1 MALWSQIDSAAD
13 FFCALKTCQSTS
25 FYIFVVLFKSGW
37 CNIPKNRWCVWTMR
51 TSLTPSLKC
60 PKGSYCSKRYFNF
73 FSYLLLPTK
82 LHKWNEW
89 LIFTN
94 IFFSDRN
101 SFIVKNIS
109 VQSFLIF
116 IKFVKLYLVKT
127 GPKLC
132 GSEEV
137 GRSFDQKTNVTTVI
151 CW

>member
-94 IFFSDRN
+94 IFFFSQNFFYSEKHFSTIIFDLYQICKTLF
-101 SFIVKNIS
+101 SKNRP
-109 VQSFLIF
+109 
-116 IKFVKLYLVKT
+116 KFWQLCTTLY
-127 GPKLC
+127 
-132 GSEEV
+132 
-137 GRSFDQKTNVTTVI
+137 
-151 CW
+151 